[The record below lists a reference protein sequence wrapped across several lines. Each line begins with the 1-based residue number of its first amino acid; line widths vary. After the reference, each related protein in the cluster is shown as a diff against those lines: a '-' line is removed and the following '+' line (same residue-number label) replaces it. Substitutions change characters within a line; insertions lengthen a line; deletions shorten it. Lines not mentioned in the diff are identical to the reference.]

1 MLIANP
7 IYDSVFKYLLEDLDI
22 SKGILSALLNENIIE
37 LSVKPQESISEA
49 SVNSQA
55 FTIYRL
61 DFKAVIQLENGEF
74 KKILIELQ
82 KSKRNTDIMRFR
94 RYLAENYQKEDA
106 VTVNNSQITKPL
118 EIVTVYFLGFKLEKI
133 LIPILKV
140 SNSFYDVSKQEF
152 LKDKPKEPFVDLLNH
167 ESYTIQIPRLPENHQ
182 TDLENILSVF
192 NQRFSYDDRQQ
203 LDYRGISNTPLT
215 ERIINRLNRA
225 IADDNLRMKMNL
237 EDEIDRTFNREFAQM
252 NDELAE
258 LTDILIETKEQLDE
272 TKERLDE
279 TKGKLIDKDKEI
291 EELKKLLEQLKK

>member
-192 NQRFSYDDRQQ
+192 NQRFSNDDRQQ